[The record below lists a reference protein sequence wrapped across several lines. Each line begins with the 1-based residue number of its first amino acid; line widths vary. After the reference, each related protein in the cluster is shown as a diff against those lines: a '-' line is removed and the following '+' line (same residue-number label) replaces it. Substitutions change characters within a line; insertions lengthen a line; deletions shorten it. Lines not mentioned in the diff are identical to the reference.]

1 VVHAVPVPGHGPE
14 LYLRQ
19 CDTDGVQLEHPH
31 VAEHRFQ
38 QLLGNRSQGVERQSG
53 QNDRGAVLRPA
64 AADLLGFLPVAVLT

>member
-1 VVHAVPVPGHGPE
+1 MVHAVPVPGHGPE

-19 CDTDGVQLEHPH
+19 CDIDGVQLEHPH

-53 QNDRGAVLRPA
+53 QCFSDKR
-64 AADLLGFLPVAVLT
+64 